1 MDALLI
7 ALLALIVLLCL
18 ALWRLKTRLNA
29 LSNETQLARQELE
42 QQLTLVKRLYVIS
55 ENISEGIIF
64 VDASQQMLYIN
75 RAAKMLLNIN
85 NGIGSDLGK
94 LIWKWEIQPLVKAVL
109 AQQADFLSQIVVD
122 NDRTFQVSVRA
133 GGTALPGGAVI
144 LIDEITELH
153 RLGRVRRD
161 FIAHISHELR
171 TPVASLQLLAETL
184 PNALTENPAVISEL
198 VSKLRGQID
207 LLHQLTDEAMDLA
220 LIESGQMP
228 LKLVECSISQIANDA
243 LALLRPQ
250 AERKQL
256 SLHVQVPMDLFVLAD
271 SAGIQKVLSNLLHN
285 AIKFTP
291 SQGQLH
297 LRARRDGDNIEIAVA
312 DNGIGIPARDLSRVF
327 ERFYKADRARAEG
340 ASRGTGLG
348 LAIAKHIVEGHGG
361 RIWVE
366 SIEGKGSTFY
376 FTLPSAH

>member
-7 ALLALIVLLCL
+7 ALLALIALLCL
-18 ALWRLKTRLNA
+18 ALWRLKTRLNE

-64 VDASQQMLYIN
+64 VDASQQMLYLN

-94 LIWKWEIQPLVKAVL
+94 LIWNWEIQPLVKAVL

-153 RLGRVRRD
+153 RLGRIRRD
-161 FIAHISHELR
+161 FIANISHELR
-171 TPVASLQLLAETL
+171 TPVATLQLLAETL
-184 PNALTENPAVISEL
+184 PNALSENPAVISEL

-243 LALLRPQ
+243 LELLRPQ

-291 SQGQLH
+291 SQGQIH